1 MNTIIFYQSRRWKK
15 RMITITQFK
24 KSYSKAIREGYAAI
38 FAGAGLSKASGFV
51 DWKELLDDLARE
63 INLDVAKESDLVE
76 VAQYYVNEKNSRN
89 EINEKIV
96 NRFVTETQES
106 ENIRIL
112 SELPIHVFWT
122 TNYDHLIEDT
132 LRKCGKHVDVKMTPE
147 SLATN
152 LSGNDAI
159 VYKMHGDY
167 IDPSS
172 CVIIKDDYELYN
184 DKRQLFSTT
193 LQGDLVSK
201 TFLFIGFSFE
211 DPNLKY
217 ILSRIRVLLDK
228 NRRTHYLFL
237 KKIQKSNYI
246 KRIEDYYYDLNKQ
259 ELRIKDLKRYGI
271 ETILVDDYNQI
282 PNILTEIKRSTK
294 CKNIF
299 MSGAAQEY
307 GSAWEKTAPT
317 FIRNLTSKLYHE
329 NYKIITGHARGVGS
343 YIVSAA
349 IEECQANVGELEK
362 HLMIKAFPYQDKD
375 RSNYKQLKK
384 EYREGIF
391 KNAGICIFMFGNKP
405 SDNGNILASGI
416 YEEYK
421 MALQSGAYII
431 PLAST
436 GYMTK
441 KIWDEVYAKI
451 EQFPYLQP
459 FADTLQNCTEPD
471 ELINTILSILYII
484 QKDY

>member
-1 MNTIIFYQSRRWKK
+1 
-15 RMITITQFK
+15 MITIAQFK

-51 DWKELLDDLARE
+51 EWKELLNDLARE
-63 INLDVAKESDLVE
+63 INLDVEKESDLVE

-89 EINEKIV
+89 EINEKIL
-96 NRFVTETQES
+96 NRFITESQES

-112 SELPIHVFWT
+112 SELPIQIFWT

-132 LRKCGKHVDVKMTPE
+132 LKKFGKHVDVKITSE

-152 LSGNDAI
+152 LSGNDTI

-167 IDPSS
+167 TDPAA

-184 DKRQLFSTT
+184 DKRQLFTT
-193 LQGDLVSK
+193 KLQGDLVSK

-217 ILSRIRVLLDK
+217 ILSRIHVLLGK

-237 KKIQKSNYI
+237 KRIQ
-246 KRIEDYYYDLNKQ
+246 EDEYEDRMDDYNYDLNKQ
-259 ELRIKDLKRYGI
+259 ELRINDLKRYGI
-271 ETILVDDYNQI
+271 ETVLIDSYNQI
-282 PNILTEIKRSTK
+282 PTILSKIKRSTK

-299 MSGAAQEY
+299 ISGSAQEY
-307 GSAWEKTAPT
+307 GPAWEKTAPT
-317 FIRNLTSKLYHE
+317 FIRSLASQLCKE
-329 NYKIITGHARGVGS
+329 NYKIITGHARGIGS
-343 YIVSAA
+343 YLVSAA

-362 HLMIKAFPYQDKD
+362 HLMIKAFPYQDRN
-375 RSNYKQLKK
+375 RSDYEQLKK
-384 EYREGIF
+384 RYREGIF
-391 KNAGICIFMFGNKP
+391 KYAGIVIFMFGNK
-405 SDNGNILASGI
+405 SAENGIALADGV

-421 MALQSGAYII
+421 IALQSEAYII
-431 PLAST
+431 PIGST
-436 GYMTK
+436 GYMAK
-441 KIWDEVYAKI
+441 KIWDEVCDQI
-451 EQFPYLQP
+451 ENFPYLQP
-459 FADTLQNCTEPD
+459 YVNTLQNCTESD
-471 ELINTILSILYII
+471 KIIKAILSILNTI